1 MTGSISPTGM
11 WFGQVVN
18 ATDDPYKSGRVQ
30 VRIDGLHGNAGDIP
44 DADLPWA
51 VISLPTTNPAWGR
64 MGSSPVGL
72 VAGSRVFGWWAD
84 LSHQTPL
91 VIGTI
96 PKAGDSVPGQTTA
109 GAPTIS
115 PAAGGSTPAAAY
127 GNPNNTRSVVGGAP
141 SIIEIDSGRANV
153 TSVSVTSGINVV
165 QTRRDSLLNSAR
177 PTTASADK
185 SNKDILSVLLS
196 TDPLSLNSALP
207 CFNGNINIVKTIMS
221 ILGSLKNMII
231 SAIKNAILSLAAKLG
246 LFKVLAML
254 NQAVA
259 FAKNIQ
265 NLIAALNIKI
275 CGVNLIN
282 QGLFDSVDF
291 VMASVINDLNTVAS
305 TITGSVNVIT
315 DTALSSL
322 NTLGDSALAG
332 VNDLLSSVAT
342 APAAS
347 VATDTS
353 PRPPTDSIVESGPIQ
368 PGFVQQ
374 YSTEDPFPGYI
385 IYKNASTGETVYT
398 PRNGQPNY
406 ASAQDH
412 IQFSTQDHFTTNIA
426 TSLINGNLNLTT
438 LTSAVTSSLGF
449 GQAAALTS
457 VLGPGIASG
466 VSAAAGGAIG
476 VAAVATLLPK
486 LAVVLN
492 TAFNANIPA
501 SIILPTSTIVPVAS
515 FVHSQ
520 LMTAQQRIFHL
531 VATS

>member
-1 MTGSISPTGM
+1 MTGSISPTAF

-18 ATDDPYKSGRVQ
+18 ATDDPHRSGRVQ
-30 VRIDGLHGNAGDIP
+30 VRIDGHHGDSRDIP

-51 VISLPTTNPAWGR
+51 AIMLPTTNAAWGR
-64 MGSSPVGL
+64 MGTAPVGL
-72 VAGSRVFGWWAD
+72 VVGSRVVGWWAD

-91 VIGTI
+91 VFGAL
-96 PKAGDSVPGQTTA
+96 PKAGDSVSGSTTA
-109 GAPTIS
+109 GAPTIN

-127 GNPNNTRSVVGGAP
+127 GNPNNTRSAVGGAP
-141 SIIEIDSGRANV
+141 SIADINSGQSNV
-153 TSVSVTSGINVV
+153 TSVPVTSGVNACMV
-165 QTRRDSLLNSAR
+165 TRDKLRYSNF

-185 SNKDILSVLLS
+185 SNKDILSVLFS

-207 CFNGNINIVKTIMS
+207 CFNININIVKTIMS

-231 SAIKNAILSLAAKLG
+231 NAIKNALLSLAAKLG

-254 NQAVA
+254 NQAVSA
-259 FAKNIQ
+259 AKNIQ
-265 NLIAALNIKI
+265 SLIAALNIKI

-282 QGLFDSVDF
+282 QSLFDGVDF
-291 VMASVINDLNTVAS
+291 IMASVINDLNTVAS
-305 TITGSVNVIT
+305 TITGSVNAIT
-315 DTALSSL
+315 DAALTSL
-322 NTLGDSALAG
+322 NNLGDSALAG

-374 YSTEDPFPGYI
+374 YSKDDPYPGYI
-385 IYKNASTGETVYT
+385 IYRNASTGETIYT

-406 ASAQDH
+406 TSAQDH
-412 IQFSTQDHFTTNIA
+412 IQFATQDHFTTNIA
-426 TSLINGNLNLTT
+426 TSLINGNLNLVT
-438 LTSAVTSSLGF
+438 LTSTVTASLGF
-449 GQAAALTS
+449 GQVTALTS
-457 VLGPGIASG
+457 VLGPGVAG
-466 VSAAAGGAIG
+466 AVGAAAGGAIG

-501 SIILPTSTIVPVAS
+501 SLILPTSTFVPVAS
-515 FVHSQ
+515 FIESQ
-520 LMTAQQRIFHL
+520 LMTAQQKIFHL